1 MVHFFVFL
9 TALFVAM
16 VLVAI
21 FMRLAPRLRFVDV
34 PDGRKIHSAVIPR
47 VGGIGIVLGAVSSV
61 LAWVDLS
68 RSTEMFLFGIGV
80 IAGFGLWDDRVDL
93 DYRIKFAGQLLAIGI
108 VVWLG
113 GVVVERLPELEN
125 REIPGFVSYPLTIFF
140 LLGTTNATNLSDG
153 LDGLAAGLS
162 LLSLACI
169 ASLADLAE
177 GDELVFTTL
186 AIIGATLGFL
196 RYNTH
201 PAMVFMGDT
210 GSQFLGF
217 ALGVLVLMLTEQV
230 NTALTPGLALPIVG
244 LPIIDTLMVMG
255 QRMAEGRSPFK
266 PDKNHFHHK
275 LLALGF
281 DQYEAV
287 LIIYALQSLFVVS
300 AYLLRY
306 ESSWVI
312 AIFYLGLGA
321 VIVLFYPL
329 ARLFNWRLHGDT
341 HPRRTSPITG
351 FLKHVRDLARLD
363 RTPNQVLSLL
373 ITGFLISGSVAAKEL
388 TPDISYFVAASLTVW
403 LVSRLFRLSAAKWV
417 ERFVIYAC
425 VILVIYSIE
434 LSGVAERPLWQA
446 GLKYFFPLLA
456 TVTAV
461 GVRFSGRYYF
471 SVTPSDFLVVF
482 ILLAAANLPV
492 FGDVNYAKL
501 AIQSAV
507 VLYGVEFVLRRRTAA
522 SLTISIGAMAA
533 FAIVGI
539 KTL

>member
-1 MVHFFVFL
+1 MVHFVVFL

-16 VLVAI
+16 VLVAV

-47 VGGIGIVLGAVSSV
+47 IGGIGMVLGAVASI

-68 RSTEMFLFGIGV
+68 PSAEMFLFGIGV
-80 IAGFGLWDDRVDL
+80 ITVFGLWDDRVDL
-93 DYRIKFAGQLLAIGI
+93 DYRIKFAGQLLAIS
-108 VVWLG
+108 VAVWLG
-113 GVVVERLPELEN
+113 GVAVERLPGLES
-125 REIPGFVSYPLTIFF
+125 REIPWFVAYPLTVFF

-177 GDELVFTTL
+177 GDELVFACL

-217 ALGVLVLMLTEQV
+217 SLGVLVLMLTEQV

-255 QRMAEGRSPFK
+255 QRVLEGRSPFK

-287 LIIYALQSLFVVS
+287 LIIYAIQSLFVAS

-306 ESSWVI
+306 ESYWLI
-312 AIFYLGLGA
+312 ATFYLALGA

-329 ARLFNWRLHGDT
+329 ARVFGWRLHGGA
-341 HPRRTSPITG
+341 HPRRASPVTG
-351 FLKHVRDLARLD
+351 FLKYARDRARLD
-363 RTPNQVLSLL
+363 QTPNRVLSLL
-373 ITGFLISGSVAAKEL
+373 ITGFLIMGSVAAREL
-388 TPDISYFVAASLTVW
+388 APDIRYFVAASLAAW
-403 LVSRLFRLSAAKWV
+403 LTFRLFRLPAARWV
-417 ERFVIYAC
+417 ERFVIYSC

-434 LSGVAERPLWQA
+434 LSGITDRPPWQA
-446 GLKYFFPLLA
+446 GLKYFFPFLA
-456 TVTAV
+456 AVTAV
-461 GVRFSGRYYF
+461 GVRFAGRYYF

-522 SLTISIGAMAA
+522 SRAISLGAVTA
-533 FAIVGI
+533 FVIVGV
-539 KTL
+539 KAL

>member
-1 MVHFFVFL
+1 MFHFFVFL

-16 VLVAI
+16 VLVAV

-34 PDGRKIHSAVIPR
+34 PDGRKIHHAVIPR
-47 VGGIGIVLGAVSSV
+47 IGGIGMVLGAVASV
-61 LAWVDLS
+61 LAWIDLS

-80 IAGFGLWDDRVDL
+80 ITVFGLWDDRVNL
-93 DYRIKFAGQLLAIGI
+93 DYRTKFAGQLLAIAV

-113 GVVVERLPELEN
+113 GVAVERLPGFES
-125 REIPGFVSYPLTIFF
+125 REIPPFVSYPLTVFF

-177 GDELVFTTL
+177 GDELVFTSL

-217 ALGVLVLMLTEQV
+217 SLGVLVLMLTEQV
-230 NTALTPGLALPIVG
+230 NTALTPGLALPILG
-244 LPIIDTLMVMG
+244 LPIIDTLMVMT

-266 PDKNHFHHK
+266 PDKSHFHHK

-287 LIIYALQSLFVVS
+287 LAIYAVQSLFVVS
-300 AYLLRY
+300 AYLFRY
-306 ESSWVI
+306 ESYWLI
-312 AIFYLGLGA
+312 AALYLALSA
-321 VIVLFYPL
+321 AIVLFYPL
-329 ARLFNWRLHGDT
+329 ARKFGWRLHGG
-341 HPRRTSPITG
+341 TSPVTG
-351 FLKHVRDLARLD
+351 FLKRARDRARLD
-363 RTPNQVLSLL
+363 ETPNLVLSLL
-373 ITGFLISGSVAAKEL
+373 ITGFLIMGAVVAREL
-388 TPDISYFVAASLTVW
+388 ASDIRYFVAVSMTVW
-403 LVSRLFRLSAAKWV
+403 LVARVLRLPAARWI

-434 LSGVAERPLWQA
+434 LSGITERRLWHI
-446 GLKYFFPLLA
+446 GMKYFFPVLA
-456 TVTAV
+456 AVTAV

-492 FGDVNYAKL
+492 FGEVNYAKL

-507 VLYGVEFVLRRRTAA
+507 VLYGVEFVLRRRSAA
-522 SLTISIGAMAA
+522 SLAISIGAMAA
-533 FAIVGI
+533 FVIVGI
-539 KTL
+539 KAL

>member
-47 VGGIGIVLGAVSSV
+47 VGGIGIVLGAVASV
-61 LAWVDLS
+61 LAWIDLS
-68 RSTEMFLFGIGV
+68 RSTEMFLLGIGV
-80 IAGFGLWDDRVDL
+80 ITAFGLWDDRVDL
-93 DYRIKFAGQLLAIGI
+93 DYRIKFAGQLLAISV

-113 GVVVERLPELEN
+113 DVVVERLPGLED
-125 REIPGFVSYPLTIFF
+125 REIPWFVTYPLTIFF

-177 GDELVFTTL
+177 GDELVFTTI

-217 ALGVLVLMLTEQV
+217 SLGVLVLMLTEQV

-255 QRMAEGRSPFK
+255 QRVAEGRSPFK

-306 ESSWVI
+306 ESYWVI
-312 AIFYLGLGA
+312 AIFYLALSA

-329 ARLFNWRLHGDT
+329 ARILDWRLRGSV
-341 HPRRTSPITG
+341 HPHVTSPVTG
-351 FLKHVRDLARLD
+351 FLKSVRDWARLD
-363 RTPNQVLSLL
+363 QTPNQVLSLL
-373 ITGFLISGSVAAKEL
+373 ITGFLIMGSVTAKGL
-388 TPDISYFVAASLTVW
+388 APDIRYFVAASLAVW
-403 LVSRLFRLSAAKWV
+403 LSFRLFRLSAAKWI
-417 ERFVIYAC
+417 ERFVIYAS

-434 LSGVAERPLWQA
+434 LSGITERPLWHA
-446 GLKYFFPLLA
+446 GLKYFFPGLA
-456 TVTAV
+456 AVIAV
-461 GVRFSGRYYF
+461 GVRFAGRYYF

-507 VLYGVEFVLRRRTAA
+507 VLYGVEFVLRRRSAA
-522 SLTISIGAMAA
+522 SLAISIGAMAA
-533 FAIVGI
+533 FVIVGI